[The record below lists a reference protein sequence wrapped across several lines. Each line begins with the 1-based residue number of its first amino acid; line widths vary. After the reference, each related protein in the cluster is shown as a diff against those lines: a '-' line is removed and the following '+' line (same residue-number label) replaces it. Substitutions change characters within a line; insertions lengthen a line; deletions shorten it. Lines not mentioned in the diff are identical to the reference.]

1 MVYEPAAGLLEN
13 PLVSQNGIIL
23 WIVALI
29 ILEVQH
35 LKWIAWEYWDCRRH
49 GVKNKDCRCKA
60 RLMFLL

>member
-13 PLVSQNGIIL
+13 RLVSQNGIIL